1 MGRRPVAALSKQS
14 LSGLATWRA
23 VMLEP
28 RARLYA
34 VRVRVMPYSSDFE
47 APAAPEVGR
56 HGHILRFQNCPNC
69 NNINKQLGHGLGH
82 VIFSNSLDPFV
93 FPKCQPM
100 RFWPGGIFLK
110 AENTREK
117 CHL

>member
-1 MGRRPVAALSKQS
+1 
-14 LSGLATWRA
+14 
-23 VMLEP
+23 
-28 RARLYA
+28 
-34 VRVRVMPYSSDFE
+34 MPYYSSDFE

-82 VIFSNSLDPFV
+82 VIFSNSLDRFV
-93 FPKCQPM
+93 FSKCQPM